1 MRDALAYIQMMNILV
16 LTMSAIFVWW
26 TKNEVIFPQRS
37 APKYLFDMGRSL
49 LMIPFMIFWS

>member
-1 MRDALAYIQMMNILV
+1 MMNILV

-37 APKYLFDMGRSL
+37 APKYLFDMGRSI